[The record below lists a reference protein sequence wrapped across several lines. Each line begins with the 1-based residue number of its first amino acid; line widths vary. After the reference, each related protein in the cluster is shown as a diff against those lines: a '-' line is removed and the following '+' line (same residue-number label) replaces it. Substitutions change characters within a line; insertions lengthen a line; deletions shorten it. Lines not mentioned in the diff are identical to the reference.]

1 MCSQEQQESKAL
13 RDEVSP
19 SIRDF
24 IINFRKQ
31 QAQLAKQN
39 AYQQSIQ
46 KSIPIQQITQ
56 LQFTRQSV
64 DTQTDRVEPQ
74 SDTSFNRNSVQV
86 SQRQNS
92 TISQSY
98 LTSREVQKQC
108 NYNQAKPTDDLP
120 STRVN
125 FHQLHQHYLSTQSQ
139 KSELSTYNISQ
150 QLPLIYR
157 SPQKCEGNTNYTQI
171 TEQIRNKVIYEMDK
185 KNTENNSFSLQQSQ
199 SKSLSSQKM
208 NNLSL
213 NNQTVSLTVIP
224 QPKSDD
230 DDSFLKFIQMNLV
243 NKNKVNQEEQ
253 ENRPPQQSLLQYNSN
268 ITKPKE
274 QQHLKSSICK
284 QRISE
289 SLNQNRV
296 IKNKSNIKT
305 NTNMNT
311 NTNTKSNAHQRLYQD
326 ACMRQERKS
335 MAISKRCRY

>member
-1 MCSQEQQESKAL
+1 MCSKEQQESKTL

-24 IINFRKQ
+24 ITNFRKQ

-56 LQFTRQSV
+56 LQFIRQSV
-64 DTQTDRVEPQ
+64 DTQTDRAELQ
-74 SDTSFNRNSVQV
+74 SDTSFKRNSAQI

-92 TISQSY
+92 TFSQSY
-98 LTSREVQKQC
+98 LTTREVQKQC
-108 NYNQAKPTDDLP
+108 EYNQAKPTDDLP

-125 FHQLHQHYLSTQSQ
+125 FHQLHQHYLSTQS
-139 KSELSTYNISQ
+139 ELGTQNISQ

-157 SPQKCEGNTNYTQI
+157 SPQKCEGNINYNQM
-171 TEQIRNKVIYEMDK
+171 TEQIRNKVIYELDK
-185 KNTENNSFSLQQSQ
+185 RNIENNSFSQQQSQ

-208 NNLSL
+208 INLSL
-213 NNQTVSLTVIP
+213 NNQTTSLTVIP
-224 QPKSDD
+224 QPKSEDE
-230 DDSFLKFIQMNLV
+230 DSFIKFIQMNLV
-243 NKNKVNQEEQ
+243 NKSKAHLEEQ
-253 ENRPPQQSLLQYNSN
+253 ENRPPQQSLMQYNSN
-268 ITKPKE
+268 ITKTK
-274 QQHLKSSICK
+274 QQHLKQSISK

-296 IKNKSNIKT
+296 IKNKSCIKA
-305 NTNMNT
+305 NT

-335 MAISKRCRY
+335 LAITKRCRY